1 MKEHWQEKH
10 PAELARMR
18 EWLRESTAKVQSYEA
33 VAQEGM
39 QGYGKNDV
47 GVTGQKQGVR
57 R

>member
-39 QGYGKNDV
+39 QGYGKNDAS
-47 GVTGQKQGVR
+47 VTGQKQGVR

>member
-1 MKEHWQEKH
+1 MKGHWQEKH

-18 EWLRESTAKVQSYEA
+18 EWLREGTAKVQSYEA
-33 VAQEGM
+33 VAAEGL